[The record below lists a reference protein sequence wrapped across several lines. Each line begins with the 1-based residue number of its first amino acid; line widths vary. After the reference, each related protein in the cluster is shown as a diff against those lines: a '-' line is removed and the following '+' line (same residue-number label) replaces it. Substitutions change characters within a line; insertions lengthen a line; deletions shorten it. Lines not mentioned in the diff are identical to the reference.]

1 MAMPSLPMAV
11 PTQTPSPKTDEPKII
26 RPAVNFSPSL
36 WGCSFDSFSLLDSK
50 FEEYTKEVELLK
62 EKVKDMLMQST
73 KDLAEYIELINLLC
87 YLGLSYH
94 FETEIEKQLLHIFN
108 SLPNLF
114 DDNDY
119 VFNSL
124 PNLFDDNDYDLHTLA
139 ILFRVLRQ
147 HGHKMSCDVFNKFK
161 DNNGEF
167 KKTITND
174 LKGLLSLYE
183 ASFLSV
189 RGEDV
194 LDEAFAFAK
203 QHMEILAA
211 QSSPNLAKHIRNILT
226 WPFQRSNERF
236 RTYLFISFYEE
247 SFYDSPTEA
256 LLRFA
261 KLDYNRLQ
269 LLYRQ
274 ELALLSRWWK
284 DLNLMET
291 LHYTRDRI
299 VEAYVWAMGS
309 IFEPQYALAR
319 HLITKHVQL
328 EAVVDDTYDAYGTL
342 DELQSFTAALERF
355 SMDATDE
362 LPEYMK
368 VLYKAIF
375 NHFKETENNGNEG
388 SSYKTSFAREMLKE
402 LTRGYLTEFYVLQE
416 EQERGDCPSVVECYM
431 NEYGTTKEE
440 AVKHIEKLCI
450 NAWKDI
456 NEEML
461 KPSRVSKIVLKYFL
475 NFARMSEF
483 LYKFKT
489 DPFTNP
495 SLLKDHVLALL
506 IDPLPV

>member
-1 MAMPSLPMAV
+1 MVAGPPLLEADGRAAKPGVGSEVDIPVVGLQE
-11 PTQTPSPKTDEPKII
+11 TIE
-26 RPAVNFSPSL
+26 NLFH
-36 WGCSFDSFSLLDSK
+36 GYSFSK

-87 YLGLSYH
+87 YL
-94 FETEIEKQLLHIFN
+94 
-108 SLPNLF
+108 
-114 DDNDY
+114 
-119 VFNSL
+119 
-124 PNLFDDNDYDLHTLA
+124 
-139 ILFRVLRQ
+139 
-147 HGHKMSCDVFNKFK
+147 DVFNKFK

-402 LTRGYLTEFYVLQE
+402 LTRGYLTEAKWFFDGCIPTFDEYLNNGLIISTVDFLASAFFLGIKDAGMKEIVWLRDNQKFVQAPKILGCLKNDLGGHEE